1 MNVTQ
6 LYTFFNTPK
15 SSNPLQSKST
25 NTNLYRRSSP
35 DTVETELAI
44 KKNIYY
50 FKLKENTTNV
60 NSRRC
65 CGCCDCWRGAENGT
79 GARTGRR
86 AGEEVSI
93 IAQAKTKNSANQ
105 QDPKLWEIEWKKKTL
120 DASHPNFMF
129 LFSVRAPRFTNKN
142 FRKNKIKLKKM
153 LA

>member
-15 SSNPLQSKST
+15 SSNPLLEQIYQHEFIPSFIARYGRNWT
-25 NTNLYRRSSP
+25 N
-35 DTVETELAI
+35 D
-44 KKNIYY
+44 KKKIYY

-105 QDPKLWEIEWKKKTL
+105 QDPKLWEIEWKKKKRSTL
-120 DASHPNFMF
+120 LILTSCFC
-129 LFSVRAPRFTNKN
+129 
-142 FRKNKIKLKKM
+142 FRLEHRVLRIRIF
-153 LA
+153 ARTR